1 MTKRLCFIKLINKLT
16 ILTYWCWCFS
26 QSNRDRL
33 NKSPPNSPPPNRR
46 TVSRDENVF
55 SRLTS
60 STTQPIEH
68 QRSKG
73 VIQPYQGKVSIN
85 SKIALSEIYKVY

>member
-1 MTKRLCFIKLINKLT
+1 MLVLF
-16 ILTYWCWCFS
+16 F

-33 NKSPPNSPPPNRR
+33 NKSPPNSPPSYRR

-60 STTQPIEH
+60 STTQSIEH
-68 QRSKG
+68 HRSKG
-73 VIQPYQGKVSIN
+73 VIQPYQGKVSIYCN
-85 SKIALSEIYKVY
+85 LTLYLTENFLCRFRLP

>member
-1 MTKRLCFIKLINKLT
+1 VLVLI
-16 ILTYWCWCFS
+16 F
-26 QSNRDRL
+26 QPNRDRL
-33 NKSPPNSPPPNRR
+33 NKSPPNSPPTYRR
-46 TVSRDENVF
+46 AISRDENVF

-60 STTQPIEH
+60 STTQPNEQ

-85 SKIALSEIYKVY
+85 FSVPICVSYNFLYHFRLH